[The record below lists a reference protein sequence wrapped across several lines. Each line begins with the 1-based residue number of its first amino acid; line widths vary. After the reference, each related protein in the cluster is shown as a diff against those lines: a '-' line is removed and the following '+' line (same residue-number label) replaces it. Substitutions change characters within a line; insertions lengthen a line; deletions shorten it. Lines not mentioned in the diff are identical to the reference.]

1 MSCSSARSLRGPASS
16 PRAQGGRVGTGADA
30 VPHLPQ
36 LQESSL
42 GKGRSGLVL
51 VIQPLAHVDRE
62 PALSRGNP
70 WRRRAV
76 VGDPPVR
83 VIEAAESKEYRR
95 SGAAGRIGRR
105 AALLSR
111 RLDALLNHG
120 SVVARGSLRAYGGDL
135 QQRSSGCSTFITAG
149 RGPGDHCQVLPCL
162 LSNRPGAR
170 SSAGRARGQ
179 RTADVHDTE
188 SPDMRALQ
196 RRVAREA
203 RCDRAM
209 ASAAWELRTDES
221 VSGTDQTRR
230 PRA

>member
-1 MSCSSARSLRGPASS
+1 LARSRSAA
-16 PRAQGGRVGTGADA
+16 R
-30 VPHLPQ
+30 LPVH
-36 LQESSL
+36 E
-42 GKGRSGLVL
+42 
-51 VIQPLAHVDRE
+51 LAHVDRE

-70 WRRRAV
+70 SRRRAV

-95 SGAAGRIGRR
+95 SGAASRIGRR

-120 SVVARGSLRAYGGDL
+120 TVVARGSLRAYGGDL

-162 LSNRPGAR
+162 LSNRPER
-170 SSAGRARGQ
+170 GRALVAARGQ
-179 RTADVHDTE
+179 RADVHDTE

-196 RRVAREA
+196 SRVAREA
-203 RCDRAM
+203 PCDRAM